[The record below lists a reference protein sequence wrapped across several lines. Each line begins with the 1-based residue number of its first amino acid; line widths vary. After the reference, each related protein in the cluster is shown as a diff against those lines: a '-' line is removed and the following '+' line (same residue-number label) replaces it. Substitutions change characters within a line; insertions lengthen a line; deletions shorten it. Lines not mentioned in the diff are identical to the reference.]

1 MTVAPRVGGLLNHTT
16 PAQPQ
21 SLVRWPPN
29 FTGIM
34 TDRNDRDLVQYVA
47 LTTICAVLPAQ
58 LVTEFPSLAK
68 DP

>member
-1 MTVAPRVGGLLNHTT
+1 MPQLDTARVGGIVDHTT

-34 TDRNDRDLVQYVA
+34 TDRNDRDLVLYVV
-47 LTTICAVLPAQ
+47 LTTIYAALPAR
-58 LVTEFPSLAK
+58 LVTEFSEL
-68 DP
+68 